1 MSIEA
6 LAEKSGV
13 SNKTITQI
21 ENGRQLPRF
30 RTMRRLSEALGVEAS
45 NVIEFAAAIEEKGKA
60 QALNSPGL
68 GLARVPVVG

>member
-6 LAEKSGV
+6 LAEKAGV

-30 RTMRRLSEALGVEAS
+30 RTIRKLSEALGVEAS
-45 NVIEFAAAIEEKGKA
+45 EVTEFVAAVDEMGKA

-68 GLARVPVVG
+68 GPARVPAVG